1 MFDLMND
8 EKKYIII
15 HASVTYKTG
24 GQYPKVNDIKYIF
37 KDSKYISVSF
47 RERTPVL
54 DIEIK
59 FNDKYRLS
67 EIMMQFF
74 DASKNKKA
82 FPFGKLFTKGLCD
95 YLVNYRFEK
104 PSYTVSNDKFD
115 IKFSYNK
122 ESSIDMLTPVGNVMF
137 TIFKVEETMY
147 NSLIYRKD
155 ENIAYYGIIV
165 EVDGEWKLYIKSDD
179 FDNEN
184 KVVKTTNYHEG
195 DNVYDMIMECMNEI
209 LLMYYSS
216 IGSGVSFYMK
226 NKKHEEF
233 KISVSEMTKGGYNC
247 FELR

>member
-24 GQYPKVNDIKYIF
+24 GQYPKVNDIKSIF

-47 RERTPVL
+47 RDRTPVL
-54 DIEIK
+54 DIEIR
-59 FNDKYRLS
+59 FNDKYRLTD
-67 EIMMQFF
+67 IMLQLF
-74 DASKNKKA
+74 DAGKNKKA
-82 FPFGKLFTKGLCD
+82 FPFGKLFAKGLCD

-104 PSYTVSNDKFD
+104 SSYTVSNDKFD
-115 IKFSYNK
+115 IKFSCSK
-122 ESSIDMLTPVGNVMF
+122 ESTISILTPVRNIMF
-137 TIFKVEETMY
+137 TIFKVKETMY
-147 NSLIYRKD
+147 NSLIYRKN
-155 ENIAYYGIIV
+155 EEIAYHGIIV
-165 EVDGEWKLYIKSDD
+165 ELDGEWKLYIKSDE

-184 KVVKTTNYHEG
+184 KTIKTTYYNEG
-195 DNVYDMIMECMNEI
+195 NDIYDMIAECVNEI

-216 IGSGVSFYMK
+216 IGNGISFYMK

-233 KISVSEMTKGGYNC
+233 KISVSEMTKGEYDC